1 MSDAIITRGLPAN
14 VDAERA
20 VLGAVLQDNAV
31 MANVFLQPADFTV
44 SDHATLWRHMATLRE
59 DGQPIDAVTLTERLI
74 TDNSYRLVSLLPT
87 LTEGLP
93 RSVNAEHYASI
104 VREKSRSRQII
115 RTCRSIEN
123 RAQHGEGSEALLDA
137 LRDHANTLAEKS
149 HAATFTDLEQV
160 PGLDS
165 LRDVPVEY
173 LVEDFIPRESLV
185 LVVGTRGSFKSWL
198 QLDLAIRVSQG
209 AAFAQKRTARTR
221 VLVLDRENPEAVVN
235 RRKKYLQAGN
245 PEGLHYWGQWHQ
257 EKPASIWDRRLLDFC
272 AKHRPLVIFDSLV
285 RFLRGAENSAEDM
298 ARVTAAFRELV
309 NAGGTV
315 LVIAHRSDKP
325 KSPEYR
331 GSSELLAGCDIA
343 WRMERQEDDQRV
355 VHLKCMKNRFGEES
369 KTTIRLEPGGFVPDI
384 GVRRANAAS
393 VFTRGRTTANA

>member
-1 MSDAIITRGLPAN
+1 MSDAILTRGLPAN

-20 VLGAVLQDNAV
+20 ILGAVLLDNAA
-31 MANVFLQPADFTV
+31 MANVFLHPADFTV
-44 SDHATLWRHMATLRE
+44 ADNATLWRHMAALME
-59 DGQPIDAVTLTERLI
+59 DGEPIDPVTLTERLI
-74 TDNSYRLVSLLPT
+74 ADNAHRLVSLLPS

-93 RSVNAEHYASI
+93 RSVNIKHYAAYVS
-104 VREKSRSRQII
+104 EKSRLRKII
-115 RTCRSIEN
+115 RTCRAIEN
-123 RAQHGEGSEALLDA
+123 RALDGEGSEALLDA
-137 LRDHANTLAEKS
+137 LRGHGNTLAEND
-149 HAATFTDLEQV
+149 HAATFADLEQV

-165 LRDVPVEY
+165 VRDVPVEH
-173 LVEDFIPRESLV
+173 LVEDFIPRQSLA
-185 LVVGTRGSFKSWL
+185 LVVGARGSLKSWL
-198 QLDLAIRVSQG
+198 QLDLAIRIPRG
-209 AAFAQKRTARTR
+209 ATFAQKRTARTR

-235 RRKKYLQAGN
+235 RRKQYLQAGN

-257 EKPASIWDRRLLDFC
+257 EKPASIWDRRLLEFC

-325 KSPEYR
+325 NSPDYR

-343 WRMERQEDDQRV
+343 WRMERRQDDRRV
-355 VHLKCMKNRFGEES
+355 VHLKCMKNRFGEEGEMAV
-369 KTTIRLEPGGFVPDI
+369 RLEPGGFVEDF
-384 GVRRANAAS
+384 AAKHTNAAS
-393 VFTRGRTTANA
+393 VFTRRTANA